1 MPWEDVQK
9 MLAGGRVVPV
19 DGIARWVAP
28 LRVTKKPDGGLRTVV
43 ELRGLS
49 AGIDVEAFPFPTVD
63 VALGALDGLR
73 FVSSVDLHSAVWQ
86 VP

>member
-1 MPWEDVQK
+1 
-9 MLAGGRVVPV
+9 VVPV

-49 AGIDVEAFPFPTVD
+49 AGIDVEVFPFPTVD